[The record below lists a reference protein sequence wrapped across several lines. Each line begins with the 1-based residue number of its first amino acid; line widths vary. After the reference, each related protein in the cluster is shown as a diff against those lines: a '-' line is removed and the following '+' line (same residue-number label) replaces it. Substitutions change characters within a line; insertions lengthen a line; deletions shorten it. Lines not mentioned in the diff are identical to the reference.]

1 VTESRWVF
9 LRTLTEQ
16 PEGVTHY
23 TPLCTLCERTVA
35 EVLLLT
41 WRAEVAKIPGSKMAE
56 TTIEPT
62 EKAWL
67 DLGGMA
73 KIDRKIF
80 TLEPL
85 HGLTLEVPAQHVANY
100 IDVLKELLDAPREK
114 VGERLFV
121 TIPSRHMGIFLTV
134 SECIQIGARLTEIL
148 AEAEAIATIEND
160 EFNKMIA
167 KAPHVVAPKRPV
179 GPMGDA

>member
-1 VTESRWVF
+1 VTESHWVF

-23 TPLCTLCERTVA
+23 PPLRTLCERTVG
-35 EVLLLT
+35 EVLLLS
-41 WRAEVAKIPGSKMAE
+41 WRAQSAKIPNARLAE
-56 TTIEPT
+56 TTIEPAS
-62 EKAWL
+62 KGWL

-160 EFNKMIA
+160 EFNKIIA

-179 GPMGDA
+179 GPVGDA

>member
-23 TPLCTLCERTVA
+23 TPLCTLCERTVG
-35 EVLLLT
+35 EVLLLS
-41 WRAEVAKIPGSKMAE
+41 WRAQIAKIPGAKLAT

-179 GPMGDA
+179 GPMEKA

>member
-1 VTESRWVF
+1 MTENHWVF
-9 LRTLTEQ
+9 LRTLAEQ

-23 TPLCTLCERTVA
+23 PPIRTLCERTVG
-35 EVLLLT
+35 EVLLLA
-41 WRAEVAKIPGSKMAE
+41 WQAQIAQIPGAKLAT

-62 EKAWL
+62 EKGWL

-80 TLEPL
+80 ILEPL

-121 TIPSRHMGIFLTV
+121 TIPSRHLGIFLTV

-148 AEAEAIATIEND
+148 AEAEAIATVEND
-160 EFNKMIA
+160 EFNKMLA
-167 KAPHVVAPKRPV
+167 RAPHVVAPKRPV
-179 GPMGDA
+179 RPMEKA